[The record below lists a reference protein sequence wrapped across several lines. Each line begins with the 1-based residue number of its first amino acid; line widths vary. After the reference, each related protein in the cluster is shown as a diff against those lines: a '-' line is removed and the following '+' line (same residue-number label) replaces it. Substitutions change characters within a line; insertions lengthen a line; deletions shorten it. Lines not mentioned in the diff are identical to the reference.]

1 LRLAPPIAVVWRRDG
16 RFVAPEAWPTALRS
30 TLQRYPCADG
40 SAFFVAA
47 SRADIA
53 RSQDALLLRLGY
65 LRRREGPRLDAR
77 SLLEAGLATPRA
89 IDSGAI
95 QGSGSVVALELR
107 APRLAAYSTF
117 LGAPRLEYLASDG
130 ELALASEPKLLIP
143 FVVGGA
149 MARLTEPQ
157 FVLTRCVTGE
167 ASLLEGVRRLG
178 WGRVLLLDAGRV
190 SLGARRTLSDLAA
203 GSTVWRKI
211 DDAALDDVERTM
223 RQIVGH
229 WRQESDALGGGW
241 RTLLSGGLDSSMLQ
255 RWVVETAAE
264 ERCRTVS
271 FSIQA
276 EDFSFEVDYA
286 REAAARLGCEHR
298 IVAIAESEY
307 PALLRAAVETLGEPG
322 LMNESLPG
330 FLRLARAIAEEE
342 RQPSLLLTGSGAD
355 GLHGNHTL
363 MAFEIVRRM
372 RRLPAGGGLLGLAAG
387 LGGRPARVASAGR
400 WIDWL
405 GDSAAAMG
413 MGATVEEALRWFGAE
428 TVRDVVEARMAL
440 VTELAP
446 EEHSLDRAMVVA
458 LVSSSIEPSLA
469 ISRMFTAADL
479 DVGHPYLD
487 EGAIGAMRRL
497 PAGERYL
504 RPGWSLWRRVK
515 PVQHAL
521 LERSGL
527 GALAGRR
534 KGGGLFTRDL
544 VRWLGRGELRDMV
557 HAIERPAWLPKRE
570 LEQLLERPTSRLWT
584 LLQFDLYRRWLRS
597 AGARAVEEATA

>member
-1 LRLAPPIAVVWRRDG
+1 VRLAPPSAVVWRRDG
-16 RFVAPEAWPTALRS
+16 RFVAPEAWPAALCTA
-30 TLQRYPCADG
+30 LQRYPCADG
-40 SAFFVAA
+40 SAFFAA
-47 SRADIA
+47 AAEADLVRSR
-53 RSQDALLLRLGY
+53 DALLLRLGY
-65 LRRREGPRLDAR
+65 LRRRGGSRLDAQ
-77 SLLEAGLATPRA
+77 SLLEEGLATPRA

-95 QGSGSVVALELR
+95 EGSGSVVALDLR
-107 APRLAAYSTF
+107 APRLAAYSTL
-117 LGAPRLEYLASDG
+117 LGTPRLEYLARDG
-130 ELALASEPKLLIP
+130 ELVLASEPKLLVP
-143 FVVGGA
+143 FVADGA

-178 WGRVLLLDAGRV
+178 WGRVLLLDSGRV
-190 SLGARRTLSDLAA
+190 SLGARRTLADLTA
-203 GSTVWRKI
+203 GSTAARQV
-211 DDAALDDVERTM
+211 DDAALAEIERTM
-223 RQIVGH
+223 RTIVGH
-229 WRQESDALGGGW
+229 WRQESDALGGEW
-241 RTLLSGGLDSSMLQ
+241 RTLLSGGLDSSILQ
-255 RWVVETAAE
+255 RWVVEAAAPQ
-264 ERCRTVS
+264 RCRTVS

-276 EDFSFEVDYA
+276 REFSFEVDYA
-286 REAAARLGCEHR
+286 REAAARLGCDHQV
-298 IVAIAESEY
+298 VAIAESEY
-307 PALLRAAVETLGEPG
+307 PSLLRAAVETLGEPG

-330 FLRLARAIAEEE
+330 FLRLARAIADDE
-342 RQPSLLLTGSGAD
+342 RKPSLLLTGSGAD

-363 MAFEIVRRM
+363 VAFEIVQRM
-372 RRLPAGGGLLGLAAG
+372 RRLPAGRGLLGLAAG

-405 GDSAAAMG
+405 GDTAPAMG

-428 TVRDVVEARMAL
+428 TVREVVDARLAL
-440 VTELAP
+440 VAELEP

-469 ISRMFTAADL
+469 ISRMFAAAGL
-479 DVGHPYLD
+479 DVAHPYLD
-487 EGAIGAMRRL
+487 EGAIGAVRHL
-497 PAGERYL
+497 PVGERYL

-515 PVQHAL
+515 PVQNAL

-570 LEQLLERPTSRLWT
+570 LELLLERPTSRLWT

-597 AGARAVEEATA
+597 AGTQSVVEATA